1 MARPLEQIEKEV
13 LELPEE
19 SRARLV
25 ARLLATFRAHPGSDE
40 ESIAMA
46 WVDEAERRD
55 DEMSDGGQE
64 GIPAEKVLSKL
75 RKSLQ

>member
-1 MARPLEQIEKEV
+1 MSRSLEQIEKDV

-19 SRARLV
+19 SRARLL
-25 ARLLATFRAHPGSDE
+25 ARLLTTFRALPGSDE
-40 ESIAMA
+40 ESTATA

-55 DEMSDGGQE
+55 DEMSDGE
-64 GIPAEKVLSKL
+64 EAGIPAEKVLSKL